1 MRTFFQLVFLFAGI
15 LPAMAAMCPAS
26 RLANARKVY
35 ESPGGVARAYNC
47 QNGGFVIMAGERMVG
62 YSDSGSLDMADMP
75 PALLDL
81 LEAYAPERGCSRD
94 RGKAFVPVAP
104 LLDGIAYDQNDPYN
118 RMCPEYAKGS
128 RSAVGCAATAMA
140 QIMRYYR
147 YPERGKGSHAY
158 TPEFYPSMGRIEVDF
173 SESVY
178 DWDNMPPTFGPDAG
192 EEQCAAV
199 ARLMYDAGV
208 AVSMSYGPMSG
219 ALSEDWP
226 AALVDHFSYDD
237 AVTLRFRSNYGL
249 EDWEKVIR
257 TEIDNGR
264 PVYVTG
270 FTEEGGH
277 AFVFDGYDE
286 SGLIHVNWGWSGM
299 SNGYFDTTFL
309 TPSTQGTGG
318 STGGFNS
325 RQMMV
330 TGIMPECGAQETV
343 TLVSEEGLSEV
354 KGSRGSSVRLN
365 GKIYNVGWRNA
376 VVDFALLLSD
386 CDGNTVREF
395 PGPEEIAVRRETPH
409 RNLLFDGLDF
419 NGVPDGTYRLDV
431 VASAHGSYVC
441 ERVRDRDVAFPNYLF
456 VTVKDGAA
464 AFRMPASAEIKATEC
479 AIDGMLVSG
488 MKGRYTVKV
497 SNVGESEYYDRVKV
511 ILEDETGIGSVV
523 SDITVVDVM
532 PGTERT
538 FALTGIVGVVPG
550 TYRMAVA
557 DAFNKVLG
565 EFGTVEV
572 GDGGSLEISAVSPP
586 AFPDAEDVDPFCVE
600 ASAVVNGGAGVFSG
614 HLFLYF
620 YKPDSEDAMGCIGPV
635 FVQAVGD
642 NEVTV
647 RFVGRF
653 ENAMPGEEYDACVV
667 NGENFT
673 WVRPRELATA
683 RFRVR
688 DTTMGITPATD
699 GDIGRKRY
707 FNLQG
712 VELSCPPSS
721 GVWIETG
728 VGGTVK
734 ISK

>member
-94 RGKAFVPVAP
+94 RVKAFVPVAP

-173 SESVY
+173 SESAY

-208 AVSMSYGPMSG
+208 AVSMNYGPMSG

-249 EDWEKVIR
+249 DDWEKVVR

-343 TLVSEEGLSEV
+343 TLVSEEGLSC
-354 KGSRGSSVRLN
+354 
-365 GKIYNVGWRNA
+365 
-376 VVDFALLLSD
+376 LLYTSD
-386 CDGNTVREF
+386 
-395 PGPEEIAVRRETPH
+395 
-409 RNLLFDGLDF
+409 
-419 NGVPDGTYRLDV
+419 
-431 VASAHGSYVC
+431 
-441 ERVRDRDVAFPNYLF
+441 
-456 VTVKDGAA
+456 AA
-464 AFRMPASAEIKATEC
+464 
-479 AIDGMLVSG
+479 
-488 MKGRYTVKV
+488 
-497 SNVGESEYYDRVKV
+497 
-511 ILEDETGIGSVV
+511 DE
-523 SDITVVDVM
+523 
-532 PGTERT
+532 
-538 FALTGIVGVVPG
+538 
-550 TYRMAVA
+550 
-557 DAFNKVLG
+557 
-565 EFGTVEV
+565 
-572 GDGGSLEISAVSPP
+572 
-586 AFPDAEDVDPFCVE
+586 
-600 ASAVVNGGAGVFSG
+600 
-614 HLFLYF
+614 
-620 YKPDSEDAMGCIGPV
+620 
-635 FVQAVGD
+635 
-642 NEVTV
+642 
-647 RFVGRF
+647 
-653 ENAMPGEEYDACVV
+653 
-667 NGENFT
+667 
-673 WVRPRELATA
+673 
-683 RFRVR
+683 
-688 DTTMGITPATD
+688 
-699 GDIGRKRY
+699 
-707 FNLQG
+707 
-712 VELSCPPSS
+712 
-721 GVWIETG
+721 
-728 VGGTVK
+728 
-734 ISK
+734 